1 VAISNAP
8 FDLERVLVEIS
19 GLIWLLML
27 ILFLKTSDSSKN

>member
-8 FDLERVLVEIS
+8 FDLERVLTGIS